1 MISFR
6 LRFGDDQAVCQISP
20 WPWRVVFA
28 TGSCFS
34 SSLNLHL
41 TAGLLQLW
49 LSGLDILDTLET
61 GCNTGIAENGRRMRQ
76 HLMGWREML
85 PFHALH
91 MSGFGPPLDV
101 GRCENLNY
109 FILKMS
115 GYNVFHNNKN
125 GEVQGMSVYLVI
137 KTHMFPIVVLG
148 FDS

>member
-1 MISFR
+1 M
-6 LRFGDDQAVCQISP
+6 
-20 WPWRVVFA
+20 FA
-28 TGSCFS
+28 TSSCFS

-61 GCNTGIAENGRRMRQ
+61 GCNTGIAENGKRMRQ

-91 MSGFGPPLDV
+91 MSGFGPPGGAQDNPLDV

-109 FILKMS
+109 F
-115 GYNVFHNNKN
+115 N
-125 GEVQGMSVYLVI
+125 
-137 KTHMFPIVVLG
+137 
-148 FDS
+148 